1 MEAASGPVYAHVP
14 LRMEGYVETEN
25 KLLETVRTMM
35 VDTLEKSRKATQ
47 NYVDLLEQTMSSLPK
62 ADEIQV
68 GAFKAYIERQV
79 AANHAFV
86 DKLLHAKDFQEALR
100 IQAEHF
106 QSQLK
111 AAADDAAQLGTRLAE
126 PFRRSAG

>member
-1 MEAASGPVYAHVP
+1 M
-14 LRMEGYVETEN
+14 RMEDSVETQIN
-25 KLLETVRTMM
+25 PLETVRAMM
-35 VDTLEKSRKATQ
+35 ADTLEKSRLATQ
-47 NYVDLLEQTMSSLPK
+47 NYIDLLEKTMRSFPN
-62 ADEIQV
+62 ANEMQV

-100 IQAEHF
+100 IQAEFF

-111 AAADDAAQLGTRLAE
+111 AAAEDAAKLGTKLAE
-126 PFRRSAG
+126 PFRRQAG